1 MVKKT
6 TGKQKKIMPARTA
19 HTNTAAKAMKKTLKT
34 AAASKKVAKTAGI
47 QKPATAKTAAKAAK
61 MSPKTKV
68 KTARKTPSSRAK
80 IAARQVR
87 PDGSSRA
94 VKSVNTPAPAKTSA
108 MKPQT
113 AEKKKLSRRERM
125 FLEIRK
131 KLLQQKFD
139 LLSEAEE
146 ALNVLPGQTMFPD
159 LGDQASA
166 EIDRNFMLRLRGREQ
181 RLLKKIEEA
190 IEKIDTGA
198 FGVCDV
204 CGQEIDIKRLDAR
217 PVTNMCILCKTEQ
230 EEEEKA
236 RGI

>member
-1 MVKKT
+1 VKKS
-6 TGKQKKIMPARTA
+6 TGKQKKIVPATPSGKKPA
-19 HTNTAAKAMKKTLKT
+19 GKAMKKSIKT
-34 AAASKKVAKTAGI
+34 AAVPK
-47 QKPATAKTAAKAAK
+47 KAAK
-61 MSPKTKV
+61 SAGTRKPEASGTAARRPKASV
-68 KTARKTPSSRAK
+68 KTIAKTIGRKTSSPPSRPSRPVKAPVKAAK
-80 IAARQVR
+80 TIA
-87 PDGSSRA
+87 P
-94 VKSVNTPAPAKTSA
+94 TKTSA
-108 MKPQT
+108 VKPKAT
-113 AEKKKLSRRERM
+113 EKKHLSPRERM

-146 ALNVLPGQTMFPD
+146 ALNALPGQTIFPD

-236 RGI
+236 RGV

>member
-6 TGKQKKIMPARTA
+6 TGKPGKTKPARTA
-19 HTNTAAKAMKKTLKT
+19 SKKTAGKAIKKSVKT
-34 AAASKKVAKTAGI
+34 ASASKKVVKTAGSR
-47 QKPATAKTAAKAAK
+47 KPAASRTAPKPSRISPKKKAAAAKQLKA
-61 MSPKTKV
+61 T
-68 KTARKTPSSRAK
+68 TPSK
-80 IAARQVR
+80 
-87 PDGSSRA
+87 A
-94 VKSVNTPAPAKTSA
+94 VKSVKRSAPVMTPAV
-108 MKPQT
+108 KPK
-113 AEKKKLSRRERM
+113 AEGKKKLSPREKM

-146 ALNVLPGQTMFPD
+146 ALNELPGQTIFPD

-181 RLLKKIEEA
+181 RLLKKIDEA
-190 IEKIDTGA
+190 IEKIDTGV
-198 FGVCDV
+198 FGVCDA

>member
-1 MVKKT
+1 MKKS
-6 TGKQKKIMPARTA
+6 TGKQKKIMPAAPSRKKPA
-19 HTNTAAKAMKKTLKT
+19 GKAMKKSIKT
-34 AAASKKVAKTAGI
+34 AAVPK
-47 QKPATAKTAAKAAK
+47 KAAK
-61 MSPKTKV
+61 SAGTRKPAASGTAARGPKASVKTKAKTVSRRTSSVPSKPSRPV
-68 KTARKTPSSRAK
+68 KAPVKAAKT
-80 IAARQVR
+80 I
-87 PDGSSRA
+87 
-94 VKSVNTPAPAKTSA
+94 APAKTPAVKPKA
-108 MKPQT
+108 M
-113 AEKKKLSRRERM
+113 EKKHLSPRERM

-131 KLLQQKFD
+131 KLLRQKFD

-236 RGI
+236 RGV